1 MIDTMSML
9 VLLLFVLVAVWFGV
23 FWYLKIKQRAWDE
36 KRAVETGLEQTLIQQ
51 LRDDVVLHQQ
61 NFHEKELSESGT
73 RIAMGGLQQTL
84 QEQQERIEKLE
95 LDCKGLRNEN
105 SILIEKSA
113 GLAAAIEEQAG
124 SHKEKLELLQQAK
137 ESMSNE
143 FKSLANEIFESKQT
157 TFKAQSKEQLDT
169 VLNPLS
175 ERIKEFQAKVESN
188 YNEESKER
196 FSLRNELKSL
206 KELNTRISKDAINL
220 TNALKGESKTQGT
233 WGEVILERVL
243 EKSGLERGREYETQ
257 VSLISE
263 EGRRFQPDVVVHLPE
278 GKDII
283 IDSKVSLTAYERY
296 CSSDQ
301 EEERARSLSEHIQS
315 LRTHVKQLGEKDYQ
329 TLSGVRSLDFVLM
342 FVPVEA
348 AFSMAVQQDNSL
360 FADAFS
366 RNIVIVAPSTLLA
379 TLRTIQN
386 IWRYEQQ
393 SKNAQQIAVKAGALY
408 DKFVGFVQ
416 DLELIGSRLRSVQ
429 TAYDDAHKK
438 MKSGKGNL
446 IGRAQAMKQLGAE
459 ASKSLPKILLDNQSD
474 SDLDHIA
481 DVDQEP

>member
-1 MIDTMSML
+1 MIDGMSML
-9 VLLLFVLVAVWFGV
+9 LMFLLSALAAWTAVV
-23 FWYLKIKQRAWDE
+23 WYLKVKQRAWQAT
-36 KRAVETGLEQTLIQQ
+36 RALETDSAETLIKQ
-51 LRDDVVLHQQ
+51 LRQDLVSNQQ
-61 NFHEKELSESGT
+61 NLHEKELSESGL
-73 RIAMGGLQQTL
+73 RINLESVQATL
-84 QEQQERIEKLE
+84 QEQRQRIEKLDFECVE
-95 LDCKGLRNEN
+95 LRSEN
-105 SILIEKSA
+105 TALVQKSA
-113 GLAAAIEEQAG
+113 GLTASLEEQAG

-137 ESMSNE
+137 ERMSSE

-157 TFKAQSKEQLDT
+157 AFKAQSKEQLDN

-175 ERIKEFQAKVESN
+175 ERIKEFQKRVETA
-188 YNEESKER
+188 YNEESRER

-243 EKSGLERGREYETQ
+243 EKSGLEKGREYETQ

-283 IDSKVSLTAYERY
+283 VDSKVSLTAYERY
-296 CSSDQ
+296 CSSEQ
-301 EEERARSLSEHIQS
+301 EEERTNSLADHIRSLRS
-315 LRTHVKQLGEKDYQ
+315 HVKQLGEKDYQ
-329 TLSGVRSLDFVLM
+329 TLNGVRSLDFVLM

-348 AFSMAVQQDNSL
+348 AFSLAVQQDNSL
-360 FADAFS
+360 FAEAFS

-416 DLELIGSRLRSVQ
+416 DLELVGSRLRSVQ
-429 TAYDDAHKK
+429 TAYDDAHRK

-446 IGRAQAMKQLGAE
+446 IGRAQSMKALGAQT
-459 ASKSLPKILLDNQSD
+459 SKSLPKALLDKQPE
-474 SDLDHIA
+474 SDLDQGS
-481 DVDQEP
+481 DTDKEP

>member
-1 MIDTMSML
+1 MIDMMSML
-9 VLLLFVLVAVWFGV
+9 VLLLFVLLAVWLGV
-23 FWYLKIKQRAWDE
+23 SWYLKVKQRDWDDQRSIE
-36 KRAVETGLEQTLIQQ
+36 VDLEQALIKQ
-51 LRDDVVLHQQ
+51 LRDEVVSHQQ
-61 NFHEKELSESGT
+61 NLHKMELSESGM
-73 RIAMGGLQQTL
+73 RISTDTL
-84 QEQQERIEKLE
+84 QRKLHEQQERIEKLE
-95 LDCKGLRNEN
+95 LDCKGLRHEN
-105 SILIEKSA
+105 SALLEKSA
-113 GLAAAIEEQAG
+113 GLAAALEEQAG

-175 ERIKEFQAKVESN
+175 ERIKEFQAKVESA
-188 YNEESKER
+188 YSEESKER

-296 CSSDQ
+296 CSSEQ
-301 EEERARSLSEHIQS
+301 EEERGQSLSEHIQS

-348 AFSMAVQQDNSL
+348 AFSLAVQQDNAL

-459 ASKSLPKILLDNQSD
+459 ASKSLPKILLDKQAD

-481 DVDQEP
+481 DVDKET